1 MENPYAFPF
10 YWNPPFNA
18 IIGVFWL
25 ALNMEI
31 LLIDWSQLLKYSV
44 NVPSLSHIKR
54 VCKKFT
60 EKKEI
65 FSGTKNPD
73 CDKINKWCV
82 YWVIPHDQKILVINL
97 YRVGTLSNIVTS
109 RGCVAGVRGS
119 PLHWQLSHQSSQA
132 PSLWRRDVRVWPA
145 GRGGHKGHFCHQG
158 KHQQSKIHKHWTI
171 IAINGDVL
179 IPHNILIHLL
189 T

>member
-82 YWVIPHDQKILVINL
+82 CWPADLTWVCCRCSRFSTTLAVVSSKFSSSVSLEAGRSSVASRERGSQ
-97 YRVGTLSNIVTS
+97 GTLLSPRKTS
-109 RGCVAGVRGS
+109 TEQNTQTLNDNCY
-119 PLHWQLSHQSSQA
+119 
-132 PSLWRRDVRVWPA
+132 
-145 GRGGHKGHFCHQG
+145 
-158 KHQQSKIHKHWTI
+158 
-171 IAINGDVL
+171 
-179 IPHNILIHLL
+179 
-189 T
+189 